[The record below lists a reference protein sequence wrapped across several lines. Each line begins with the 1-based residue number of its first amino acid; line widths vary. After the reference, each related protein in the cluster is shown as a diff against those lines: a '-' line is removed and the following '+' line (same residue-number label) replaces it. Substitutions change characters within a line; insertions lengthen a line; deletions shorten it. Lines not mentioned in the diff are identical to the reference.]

1 MIPATDQDRFLGMD
15 YYITNSPGCGGVIRS
30 CPEDFR
36 VDEFFEEQTYEG
48 GRYLVLEVEKT
59 DWDTHHLI
67 REMSRRLRISQK
79 RFGWAGTK
87 DKRAVTVQRISIMNL
102 DEAELKRITLP
113 DLKIR
118 VLGRTNRSVGLGD
131 LLGNRFRITIREL
144 ACPEPAAIL
153 ARITEEIV
161 QQQGVPNY
169 FGVQRFGET
178 RPVTHKVGE
187 ALARGKIEEAVYIY
201 LALPFSGEPERTRV
215 AREDLWA
222 SRDIPT
228 ALKDFPEYL
237 HHEMAMLNYLAEH
250 PGDYAHS
257 FDVLSVNLKRLFLH
271 AYQSYLFNKILSR
284 RLDARLPLDRA
295 VVGDVVCFARG
306 GLPDMDKQ
314 QAVTS
319 ENLEAVIRLAG
330 RGRAFVTLPL
340 IGFETILA
348 EGIEGGIE
356 RAVLTEEGVSQENF
370 RVEENAELGSRGTR
384 RTAICPV
391 QPQIS
396 VKGDIA
402 ELEFMLP
409 KGSYATVVLREYM
422 KGMKAV
428 AGIRDGSKEAQSE
441 NSTQIDSSSSSSEN
455 LSKSLAE
462 E

>member
-1 MIPATDQDRFLGMD
+1 MISATDQDRFLGMN
-15 YYITNSPGCGGVIRS
+15 YYITDSPGCGGIIRS
-30 CPEDFR
+30 RPEDFL
-36 VDEFFEEQTYEG
+36 VDEVFEEQSYEG

-131 LLGNRFRITIREL
+131 LLGNRFRIIIREL
-144 ACPEPAAIL
+144 ACPEPASTL

-161 QQQGVPNY
+161 QQKGVPNY
-169 FGVQRFGET
+169 FGVQRFGDT
-178 RPVTHKVGE
+178 RPITHKVGE

-215 AREDLWA
+215 AREELWA
-222 SRDIPT
+222 SRDVPT
-228 ALKDFPEYL
+228 ALKGFPEYL

-257 FDVLSVNLKRLFLH
+257 FDVLAVNLKRLFLH

-319 ENLEAVIRLAG
+319 ENLDAVNRLAG

-348 EGIEGGIE
+348 EGMEGEIE
-356 RAVLTEEGVSQENF
+356 RAILMEEEVSQENF

-384 RTAICPV
+384 RTALCPA
-391 QPQIS
+391 QPQIR

-402 ELEFMLP
+402 DLEFMLP

-422 KGMKAV
+422 K
-428 AGIRDGSKEAQSE
+428 SL
-441 NSTQIDSSSSSSEN
+441 NSSQN
-455 LSKSLAE
+455 LSKGLFE